1 MKRERE
7 YLNLKLKV
15 IKREQADD
23 WGDDSSRISSFAVI
37 VNL

>member
-1 MKRERE
+1 MTRERE

-23 WGDDSSRISSFAVI
+23 RGDDSSRISSFAAT